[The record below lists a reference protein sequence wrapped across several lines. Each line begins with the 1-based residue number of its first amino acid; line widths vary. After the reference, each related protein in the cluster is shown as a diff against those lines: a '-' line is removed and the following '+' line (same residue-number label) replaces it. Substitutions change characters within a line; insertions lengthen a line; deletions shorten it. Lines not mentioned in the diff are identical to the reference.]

1 MADLLYLVHRMPYPP
16 NKGDK
21 VRSYHLLKHL
31 VAKHRVFLGTFID
44 DPADEPYIDTLR
56 AMCAGLHVAR
66 LDPRTAK
73 LRSLRGLLQGDALT
87 LGYYRDASLADW
99 VARTLSANDIRT
111 AVVFSSSMA
120 QYVEQVPDLRVLID
134 FVDVDSAKWIDYAKA
149 RHWPASWLYQRE
161 GATLLAYERS
171 VAATANR
178 SFFVTDKEVALFNS
192 LAPECAA
199 NVQAMGNGV
208 DTAFF
213 APDAER
219 VNPFDAG
226 EIPIVFTGA
235 MDYWPNADAVTWF
248 AREVLPALRS
258 RWPAVRF
265 SVVGRNPS
273 PDVRALAGDA
283 VRVTGTVPDVRPW
296 LQHAA
301 VVVAP
306 LRLARG
312 VQNKVL
318 EAMAM
323 SCPVVA
329 ATRCAE
335 TLDAD
340 VGVHLLAA
348 STEADYVRDIDGL
361 LSERDRAAR
370 LGSAARSRVV
380 THYGWAAQLSTLD
393 AHLGPTWAAEAQPS

>member
-31 VAKHRVFLGTFID
+31 VSQHRVFLGTFID

-56 AMCAGLHVAR
+56 ALCAGLHVAR
-66 LDPRTAK
+66 LDPRHAK

-87 LGYYRDASLADW
+87 LGYYRDAGLSQW
-99 VARTLSANDIRT
+99 VARTLGANNIRT

-120 QYVEQVPDLRVLID
+120 QYVEHVPDLRVLID
-134 FVDVDSAKWIDYAKA
+134 FVDVDSAKWTDYAKA
-149 RHWPASWLYQRE
+149 RQWPASWLYRRE
-161 GATLLAYERS
+161 GAMLLAYERAL
-171 VAATANR
+171 AATVHR
-178 SFFVTDKEVALFNS
+178 SFFVTDKEVELFNS

-199 NVQAMGNGV
+199 HVQAMGNGV
-208 DTAFF
+208 DTTFF
-213 APDAER
+213 ATDAER
-219 VNPFDAG
+219 INPFDAD

-248 AREVLPALRS
+248 AQEVLPALRS
-258 RWPAVRF
+258 QWPAVRF
-265 SVVGRNPS
+265 SVVGRSPS
-273 PDVRALAGDA
+273 PEVRALAGYA

-296 LQHAA
+296 LQYAA

-335 TLDAD
+335 TIDAE
-340 VGVHLLAA
+340 VGVHLVAA
-348 STEADYVRDIDGL
+348 SAAADYVREISGL
-361 LSERDRAAR
+361 LSERDRAIR
-370 LGSAARSRVV
+370 LGCVARSRVM

-393 AHLGPTWAAEAQPS
+393 AHLSPALASEAQLS

>member
-31 VAKHRVFLGTFID
+31 VSKHRVFLGTFID

-56 AMCAGLHVAR
+56 ALCAGLHVAR
-66 LDPRTAK
+66 LDPRSAK
-73 LRSLRGLLQGDALT
+73 LRSLRGLLQGGALT
-87 LGYYRDASLADW
+87 LGYYRDTSLSNW

-120 QYVEQVPDLRVLID
+120 QYVEHVPALRVLVD
-134 FVDVDSAKWIDYAKA
+134 FVDVDSAKWTDYAKA
-149 RHWPASWLYQRE
+149 RRWPANWLYQRE
-161 GATLLAYERS
+161 GAMLLAYERA
-171 VAATANR
+171 VATTVHR
-178 SFFVTDKEVALFNS
+178 SFFVTDKEVELFNR

-199 NVQAMGNGV
+199 HVQAMGNGV
-208 DTAFF
+208 DTTYF
-213 APDAER
+213 ATDAAR
-219 VNPFDAG
+219 ISPFDAD

-248 AREVLPALRS
+248 AHEVLPALRS

-273 PDVRALAGDA
+273 PELRALAGDA

-335 TLDAD
+335 TIDAE
-340 VGVHLLAA
+340 VGVHLVAA
-348 STEADYVRDIDGL
+348 STAADYVREINGL
-361 LSERDRAAR
+361 LSERDRAAW
-370 LGSAARSRVV
+370 LGCAARSRVV

-393 AHLGPTWAAEAQPS
+393 AHLSPSLAPEAQLS

>member
-1 MADLLYLVHRMPYPP
+1 VADLLYLVHRMPYPP

-31 VAKHRVFLGTFID
+31 VSQHRVFLGTFID

-56 AMCAGLHVAR
+56 ALCAGLHVAR
-66 LDPRTAK
+66 LDPRSAK

-87 LGYYRDASLADW
+87 LGYYRDAGLSQW
-99 VARTLSANDIRT
+99 VARTLGANDIRT

-120 QYVEQVPDLRVLID
+120 QYVEHVPDLRVLID
-134 FVDVDSAKWIDYAKA
+134 FVDVDSAKWTDYAKA

-161 GATLLAYERS
+161 GATLLAYERA
-171 VAATANR
+171 VAATVHR
-178 SFFVTDKEVALFNS
+178 SFFVTDKEVELFNR
-192 LAPECAA
+192 LAPECAEH
-199 NVQAMGNGV
+199 VQAMGNGV
-208 DTAFF
+208 DTTFF
-213 APDAER
+213 ATDPER
-219 VNPFDAG
+219 INPFDAD

-248 AREVLPALRS
+248 AQEVLPTLRS
-258 RWPAVRF
+258 QWPAVRF
-265 SVVGRNPS
+265 SVVGRSPS
-273 PDVRALAGDA
+273 PEVRALAGDA

-335 TLDAD
+335 TIDAE
-340 VGVHLLAA
+340 VGVHLVAA
-348 STEADYVRDIDGL
+348 STAADYVREINGL
-361 LSERDRAAR
+361 LSERDRATA
-370 LGSAARSRVV
+370 LGCAARSRVV
-380 THYGWAAQLSTLD
+380 TRYGWTAQLSTLD
-393 AHLGPTWAAEAQPS
+393 AHLSPTLAPEVQLS

>member
-1 MADLLYLVHRMPYPP
+1 MPYPP

-31 VAKHRVFLGTFID
+31 VSQHRVFLGTFID
-44 DPADEPYIDTLR
+44 DPDDEPYIDTLR
-56 AMCAGLHVAR
+56 AMCAGVHVAR
-66 LDPRTAK
+66 LDPRSAK

-87 LGYYRDASLADW
+87 LGYYRDAGLSQW

-120 QYVEQVPDLRVLID
+120 QYVEHVPDLRVLVD
-134 FVDVDSAKWIDYAKA
+134 FVDVDSAKWTDYAKA
-149 RHWPASWLYQRE
+149 RRWPASWLYQRE
-161 GATLLAYERS
+161 GATLLAYERA
-171 VAATANR
+171 VAAAAHR
-178 SFFVTDKEVALFNS
+178 SFFVTDKEVELFNS

-199 NVQAMGNGV
+199 QVQAMGNGV
-208 DTAFF
+208 DTTFF
-213 APDAER
+213 STDAAR

-235 MDYWPNADAVTWF
+235 MDYWPNTDAVIWF

-258 RWPAVRF
+258 QWPAVRF

-273 PDVRALAGDA
+273 PEVRALAGDA

-335 TLDAD
+335 TIDAE
-340 VGVHLLAA
+340 VGVHLVAA
-348 STEADYVRDIDGL
+348 STAADYVREITGL
-361 LSERDRAAR
+361 LSEGARATR

-380 THYGWAAQLSTLD
+380 THYGWAAQLSALD
-393 AHLGPTWAAEAQPS
+393 AHLCPSLATEAQLS

>member
-1 MADLLYLVHRMPYPP
+1 VADLLYLVHRMPYPP

-31 VAKHRVFLGTFID
+31 VSNHRVFLGTFID
-44 DPADEPYIDTLR
+44 DPSDEPYIDTLR

-66 LDPRTAK
+66 LDPRSAK
-73 LRSLRGLLQGDALT
+73 LRSLRGLLRGEALT
-87 LGYYRDASLADW
+87 LGYYRDAGLSQW
-99 VARTLSANDIRT
+99 VARTLSSNDIRT

-120 QYVEQVPDLRVLID
+120 QYVEHLSDLRVLVD
-134 FVDVDSAKWIDYAKA
+134 FVDVDSAKWSDYAKA
-149 RHWPASWLYQRE
+149 RRWPAKWLYRRE
-161 GATLLAYERS
+161 GAMLLAYERA
-171 VAATANR
+171 VAIAADR
-178 SFFVTDKEVALFNS
+178 SFFVTDKEVELFNR

-199 NVQAMGNGV
+199 HVQAMGNGV

-213 APDAER
+213 ATDAAR
-219 VNPFDAG
+219 ISPFDAG

-235 MDYWPNADAVTWF
+235 MDYWPNVDAVIWF
-248 AREVLPALRS
+248 AQEVLPALRTQ
-258 RWPAVRF
+258 WPAVRF

-273 PDVRALAGDA
+273 PEVRALAGDA

-329 ATRCAE
+329 ATRCVE
-335 TLDAD
+335 TINAQA
-340 VGVHLLAA
+340 GVHLVAA
-348 STEADYVRDIDGL
+348 STQADYVREINALVSDR
-361 LSERDRAAR
+361 ERAAR
-370 LGSAARSRVV
+370 LGGAARSCVV
-380 THYGWAAQLSTLD
+380 ARYGWAAQLSSMD
-393 AHLGPTWAAEAQPS
+393 AHLTAPLTPQPQLY

>member
-1 MADLLYLVHRMPYPP
+1 MPYPP

-31 VAKHRVFLGTFID
+31 VSKHRVFLGTFID

-56 AMCAGLHVAR
+56 ALCAGLHVAR
-66 LDPRTAK
+66 LDPRSAK
-73 LRSLRGLLQGDALT
+73 LRSLRGLLQGGALT
-87 LGYYRDASLADW
+87 LGYYRDTSLSNW

-120 QYVEQVPDLRVLID
+120 QYVEHVPALRVLVD
-134 FVDVDSAKWIDYAKA
+134 FVDVDSAKWTDYAKA
-149 RHWPASWLYQRE
+149 RRWPANWLYQRE
-161 GATLLAYERS
+161 GAMLLAYERA
-171 VAATANR
+171 VATTVHR
-178 SFFVTDKEVALFNS
+178 SFFVTDKEVELFNR

-199 NVQAMGNGV
+199 HVQAMGNGV
-208 DTAFF
+208 DTTYF
-213 APDAER
+213 ATDAAR
-219 VNPFDAG
+219 ISPFDAD

-248 AREVLPALRS
+248 AHEVLPALRS

-273 PDVRALAGDA
+273 PELRALAGDA

-335 TLDAD
+335 TIDAE
-340 VGVHLLAA
+340 VGVHLVAA
-348 STEADYVRDIDGL
+348 STAADYVREINGL
-361 LSERDRAAR
+361 LSERDRAAW
-370 LGSAARSRVV
+370 LGCAARSRVV

-393 AHLGPTWAAEAQPS
+393 AHLSPSLAPEAQLS